1 MEDSTPQDDLPSKTR
16 RKQAMHALQAL
27 GAELVELPKSRTDAI
42 GLPDALNRALADAR
56 RFTAHEARRRQLQ
69 YIGRLMRD
77 IDPEPVRAAIE
88 RFHGKSRA
96 EAARLKLLERWRSR
110 LIEDDAALTEY
121 AAEHAQADI
130 QALRTL
136 IRNARREIAAA
147 RPPRAQRELYRALRD
162 ADGIQPSPDATEE
175 DPDEQHTDVR

>member
-1 MEDSTPQDDLPSKTR
+1 MEDSTQQDDLPSKTR

-27 GAELVELPKSRTDAI
+27 GAELVDLPKARTDAI

-56 RFTAHEARRRQLQ
+56 RFTAHEARRRQIQ

-77 IDPEPVRAAIE
+77 IDPEPIRAALE

-96 EAARLKLLERWRSR
+96 EAARLKLIERWRSR
-110 LIEDDAALTEY
+110 LLEDDAALTEY
-121 AAEHAQADI
+121 ASVHTQADI

-147 RPPRAQRELYRALRD
+147 RPPRAQRELYRVLRD
-162 ADGIQPSPDATEE
+162 ADGLETASGSPQDDTDDPQPAT
-175 DPDEQHTDVR
+175 R

>member
-1 MEDSTPQDDLPSKTR
+1 MEDSTPQDDIPSKTR

-27 GAELVELPKSRTDAI
+27 GAELVELPKSRTDEI
-42 GLPDALNRALADAR
+42 GLPEALNRALADAR
-56 RFTAHEARRRQLQ
+56 RFTAHEARRRQIQ

-77 IDPEPVRAAIE
+77 IDPEPIRTALE

-96 EAARLKLLERWRSR
+96 EAARLKMLERWRSR

-121 AAEHAQADI
+121 AAEHAHADI

-147 RPPRAQRELYRALRD
+147 RPPRAQRELYRVLRETAPREAPTGAIKED
-162 ADGIQPSPDATEE
+162 AHEQQP
-175 DPDEQHTDVR
+175 